1 MNLFVDVLLPLPIN
15 NFFTYSF
22 NRKIYSNVSVGIR
35 VVVPFGKNRL
45 LTGIIN
51 KIHKNKPLK
60 YETRD
65 IIVLLDKHP
74 IVSKLNFDYWEWASN
89 YYMCSVGD
97 IMKASLPSTLLLEG
111 ESQIS
116 RKRSDNDEILRKITD
131 DQFLIYEALEGG
143 PLSISDVIS
152 IIQKKSV
159 MPVIEEMIKMNLI
172 ELSQKLKDKYVPKFS
187 RYICLN
193 KKYKGK
199 KKQKELFENLKNS
212 PKQYEFINFLI
223 ENQKKIDDYVKLKE
237 IRKKI
242 DISSSL
248 IKTLLDKKILTEK
261 ILKEDRNIFNNKVK
275 DSKLLLSNKQKI
287 AFNQI
292 LKEFKSKN
300 TVLFE
305 GVTSSGKTEIYIKL
319 IELEIKKGKQVL
331 YLLPEISLASQI
343 VKRLISYFGNK
354 IKVYHS
360 RYSLNERTEVW
371 KNVLEKKES
380 ASIIVGARSSVFL
393 PFKKLGLI
401 IIDEEHESS
410 YKQFDPNPRYNAR
423 DCGVYIGS
431 KIKANVVLGSA
442 TPSIESYQNAI
453 QGKYGWVKLK
463 ERYRG
468 IELPQIKII
477 DLKESYE
484 KKKMDG
490 VFSHTLIKEINKTL
504 KSKNQVI
511 LFQNRRGYSPILECL
526 SCGHV
531 AQCVQCDVSLTYH
544 QVSNQLR
551 CHYCDYSRLKPKQ
564 CDSCGMFSL
573 ESKGIGTQQ
582 IQEQVI
588 KLFPGINVERM
599 DYDNTRGKYDFDR
612 IIDSF
617 SSNKIQILVGTQM
630 LIKGLD
636 FKNVQLV
643 GVLNAD
649 HLINFPDFR
658 SYERTYQMLCQVSGR
673 AGRYKK
679 KGKVFLQTFQCENEI
694 FKFIKNYDY
703 ESMFENQKIER
714 RKFKYPPYVKLIKIS
729 FKNKSINLVN
739 ESSLWFYNVLNQ
751 NYNGTIL
758 GPVFPYVSKIRNL
771 FQKQLL
777 IKIDS
782 DLNQFQT
789 KKIINKIATSFH
801 SISKYRSTK
810 LTFDVDPY

>member
-1 MNLFVDVLLPLPIN
+1 MNSFVDVLLPLPIN
-15 NFFTYSF
+15 NSFTYSF
-22 NRKIYSNVSVGIR
+22 NRKIYINISIGMR

-51 KIHKNKPLK
+51 KIHKEKPIN
-60 YETRD
+60 YETKD
-65 IIVLLDKHP
+65 IVALLDKYP
-74 IVSKLNFDYWEWASN
+74 IISELIIDYWKWVSN
-89 YYMCSVGD
+89 YYMCSIGD
-97 IMKASLPSTLLLEG
+97 ILKASLPSTLLLEG
-111 ESQIS
+111 ESIIS
-116 RKRSDNDEILRKITD
+116 RKKSDNLILRKTTD

-143 PLSISDVIS
+143 PLSISDVMS
-152 IIQKKSV
+152 IVQKKSV

-172 ELSQKLKDKYVPKFS
+172 DLSQKLNDKYVPKFS

-193 KKYKGK
+193 KKYKSK

-212 PKQYEFINFLI
+212 PKQFELVNFLI
-223 ENQKKIDDYVKLKE
+223 KDQKKIDEYLKLKD

-242 DISSSL
+242 DFSSSI
-248 IKTLLDKKILTEK
+248 IKVLLEKK
-261 ILKEDRNIFNNKVK
+261 ILKEKILQEDRIIFNNKLK
-275 DSKLLLSNKQKI
+275 DSKLLLTEKQKV

-292 LKEFKSKN
+292 IKEFKLRRI
-300 TVLFE
+300 VLFE

-343 VKRLISYFGNK
+343 VKRLVLYFGNK

-360 RYSLNERTEVW
+360 KYSLNERTEVW
-371 KNVLEKKES
+371 RNVQENKLS
-380 ASIIVGARSSVFL
+380 ARIIVGARSSIFL

-410 YKQFDPNPRYNAR
+410 FKQFDPNPRYNAR
-423 DCGVYIGS
+423 DCGVYLGS
-431 KIKANVVLGSA
+431 KIKAKVVLGSA
-442 TPSIESYQNAI
+442 TPSIESSQNAR

-463 ERYRG
+463 ERYGG

-484 KKKMDG
+484 KKKMEG
-490 VFSHTLIKEINKTL
+490 VFSHTLINEINKTL
-504 KSKNQVI
+504 QSKHQVI

-526 SCGHV
+526 SCGYV
-531 AQCVQCDVSLTYH
+531 PQCIQCDVSLTYH

-551 CHYCDYSRLKPKQ
+551 CHYCDYNRLKPKQ

-599 DYDNTRGKYDFDR
+599 DYDNTRGKYDFDK

-673 AGRYKK
+673 AGRYEK
-679 KGKVFLQTFQCENEI
+679 KGKVFIQTFQSDNEI
-694 FKFIKNYDY
+694 FKSIENYDY
-703 ESMFENQKIER
+703 ELMFENQKIER
-714 RKFKYPPYVKLIKIS
+714 KKFKYPPYVKLIKIT
-729 FKNKSINLVN
+729 FKNKSIHVLN
-739 ESSLWFYNVLNQ
+739 ESSQWFYNVLNQ

-789 KKIINKIATSFH
+789 KKIIFKIASSFH
-801 SISKYRSTK
+801 SISKYRTTK
-810 LTFDVDPY
+810 LIFDVDPY

>member
-1 MNLFVDVLLPLPIN
+1 MDSFVDVILPLPIKN
-15 NFFTYSF
+15 TFTYF
-22 NRKIYSNVSVGIR
+22 FDRKLFSNVNIGIR
-35 VVVPFGKNRL
+35 VVVPFGKNRIF
-45 LTGIIN
+45 TGIIS
-51 KIHKNKPLK
+51 KIHSNQPQK
-60 YETRD
+60 YKVKS
-65 IIVLLDKHP
+65 IIIMLDKNP
-74 IVSKLNFDYWEWASN
+74 IISEIHLDFWKWISN
-89 YYMCSVGD
+89 YYMCSIGD

-111 ESQIS
+111 ENQIS
-116 RKRSDNDEILRKITD
+116 KKKVDNEKLRKVND
-131 DQFLIYEALEGG
+131 DQYLIYEALESG
-143 PLSISDVIS
+143 PLLISDVMS

-159 MPVIEEMIKMNLI
+159 MPIIEKMMEMNLI
-172 ELSQKLKDKYVPKFS
+172 ELNQKIKDKYIPKVL
-187 RYICLN
+187 RYIGLN
-193 KKYKGK
+193 NNFNNKN
-199 KKQKELFENLKNS
+199 KQKELYEDLRNS
-212 PKQYEFINFLI
+212 PKQLEFVDFLI
-223 ENQKKIDDYVKLKE
+223 KNQEKIDELVKVKE
-237 IRKKI
+237 IRKKFNF
-242 DISSSL
+242 SSSILKIL
-248 IKTLLDKKILTEK
+248 IDKKILKEKYIKEERNIIKKNTEDLKVLLTKKQNIAFKK
-261 ILKEDRNIFNNKVK
+261 ILE
-275 DSKLLLSNKQKI
+275 
-287 AFNQI
+287 
-292 LKEFKSKN
+292 EFKSKN

-319 IELEIKKGKQVL
+319 IEIEINKGKQVL

-343 VKRLISYFGNK
+343 VKRLILYFGNK
-354 IKVYHS
+354 VKVYHS

-371 KNVLEKKES
+371 RNVLNNKES

-393 PFKKLGLI
+393 PFKKIGLI

-423 DCGVYIGS
+423 DCGIFLGS
-431 KIKANVVLGSA
+431 KIGAKVILGSA
-442 TPSIESYQNAI
+442 TPSIESSQNARK
-453 QGKYGWVKLK
+453 GKFGWVKLK
-463 ERYRG
+463 ERYG
-468 IELPQIKII
+468 GVELPEIKIL

-484 KKKMDG
+484 KKRMDG
-490 VFSHTLIKEINKTL
+490 IFSHTLIKEINKTL
-504 KSKNQVI
+504 ENGHQII

-526 SCGHV
+526 SCGFV
-531 AQCVQCDVSLTYH
+531 AQCIQCDVSLTYH

-551 CHYCDYSRLKPKQ
+551 CHYCDYNRLRPKQ

-599 DYDNTRGKYDFDR
+599 DYDNTRGKYAFDK

-617 SSNKIQILVGTQM
+617 SYKKIDILVGTQM

-679 KGKVFLQTFQCENEI
+679 KGKVVLQTFQHENEL
-694 FKFIKNYDY
+694 FKNVKEYDY

-714 RKFKYPPYVKLIKIS
+714 KEYKYPPFKKKIKVT
-729 FKNKSINLVN
+729 FKNKNIHLVN
-739 ESSLWFYNVLNQ
+739 ESSQWFFNVLNQ
-751 NYNGTIL
+751 NYTGTIL
-758 GPVFPYVSKIRNL
+758 GPVFPYISKIRNL

-782 DLNQFQT
+782 DFNQVQT
-789 KKIINKIATSFH
+789 KNVIKKITSSFQSIAKYK
-801 SISKYRSTK
+801 SIRVS
-810 LTFDVDPY
+810 FDVDPY

>member
-1 MNLFVDVLLPLPIN
+1 MNSFVDIILPLPIN
-15 NFFTYSF
+15 NSFTYSF
-22 NRKIYSNVSVGIR
+22 NRKIFLNISIGMR

-45 LTGIIN
+45 LTGVIN
-51 KIHKNKPLK
+51 KIHNVKPLN
-60 YETRD
+60 YEIRN
-65 IIVLLDKHP
+65 IVVLLDKNP
-74 IVSKLNFDYWEWASN
+74 IISESIFDFWKWVSN
-89 YYMCSVGD
+89 YYMCSIGD

-111 ESQIS
+111 ETQVS
-116 RKRSDNDEILRKITD
+116 RKKSKNLILRKTTD

-143 PLSISDVIS
+143 PLSISEVMS
-152 IIQKKSV
+152 IVQKKSV
-159 MPVIEEMIKMNLI
+159 MPIIEEMIRLNII
-172 ELSQKLKDKYVPKFS
+172 ELSQKLKDKYVPKLL
-187 RYICLN
+187 RYVCIN
-193 KKYKGK
+193 NRYRGK
-199 KKQKELFENLKNS
+199 KNQKELFENLKNS
-212 PKQYEFINFLI
+212 PKQYEFVNFLI
-223 ENQKKIDDYVKLKE
+223 KNQKKIGDYAKLKE

-242 DISSSL
+242 EFSSSL
-248 IKTLLDKKILTEK
+248 IKTLLDKKILKEK
-261 ILKEDRNIFNNKVK
+261 FLKEDRNIYNKKVK
-275 DSKLLLSNKQKI
+275 DSKPLLTKKQKI

-292 LKEFKSKN
+292 IQEFKIRN

-319 IELEIKKGKQVL
+319 IELEIKKDKQVL

-343 VKRLISYFGNK
+343 VKRLTSYFGNK

-360 RYSLNERTEVW
+360 KYSLNERTEVW
-371 KNVLEKKES
+371 RNVLENKES
-380 ASIIVGARSSVFL
+380 ARIIVGARSSVFL
-393 PFKKLGLI
+393 PFKNLGLI

-423 DCGVYIGS
+423 DCGIYLGVKIGA
-431 KIKANVVLGSA
+431 KVVLGSA
-442 TPSIESYQNAI
+442 TPSIESSQNARK
-453 QGKYGWVKLK
+453 GKYGWVKLM
-463 ERYRG
+463 ERFGG
-468 IELPQIKII
+468 IELPEIKII
-477 DLKESYE
+477 DLKESHN
-484 KKKMDG
+484 KKQMNG
-490 VFSHTLIKEINKTL
+490 IFSNTLIKEVNKTL
-504 KSKNQVI
+504 EDEHQVI

-526 SCGHV
+526 SCGYI
-531 AQCVQCDVSLTYH
+531 AQCIQCDVSLTYH

-551 CHYCDYSRLKPKQ
+551 CHYCDYNRLKPKQ

-599 DYDNTRGKYDFDR
+599 DYDNTRGKFAFDK

-617 SSNKIQILVGTQM
+617 TNNKIQILIGTQM

-673 AGRYKK
+673 AGRYEK
-679 KGKVFLQTFQCENEI
+679 KGKVFLQTFQHENEL
-694 FKFIKNYDY
+694 FKFVKDYDY
-703 ESMFENQKIER
+703 ESMFKNQKIER
-714 RKFKYPPYVKLIKIS
+714 KKFKYPPFIKLIKVT
-729 FKNKSINLVN
+729 FKNKSIQLIN

-758 GPVFPYVSKIRNL
+758 GPVFPYVSKVRNL

-789 KKIINKIATSFH
+789 KNMIFKVATSFQ
-801 SISKYRSTK
+801 SIAKFRSTK
-810 LTFDVDPY
+810 LSFDVDPY